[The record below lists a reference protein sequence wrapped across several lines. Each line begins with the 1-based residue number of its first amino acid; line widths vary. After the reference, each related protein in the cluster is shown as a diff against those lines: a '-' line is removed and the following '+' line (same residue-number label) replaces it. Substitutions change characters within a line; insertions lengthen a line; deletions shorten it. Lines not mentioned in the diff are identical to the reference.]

1 MKVKLLLTAI
11 TLSCLAID
19 VLAQVSISGKIV
31 SADTN
36 EPIVG
41 ANIRIDQSLSG
52 CTTNGKGEFSI
63 SNLPDGK
70 HVLRITHVS
79 YTPKSITTKGG
90 EKNLLIKLQDS
101 FTNIGQVVV
110 TGTGTHHR
118 MTDSPVPVSVITAKD
133 LSNASVTSLDEA
145 LQKLTP
151 SFSSM
156 TNGMGTTLS
165 LNGLPDDYFIFLEN
179 GKRLYGDDTY
189 ARINVAKI
197 KRIEILNGASS
208 ALYGTNA
215 IGGVINIITDD
226 AKNAINVS
234 SDTRYASKGRFTQ
247 SVNIDVNTGK
257 FGSYTSYRRQQA
269 EGWQLNPYEENSKTH
284 ELEEN
289 RTIRKIRTVQ
299 KEGNREVS
307 RELTFY
313 SLDAIIAVGY
323 RVNSKQ
329 ATDFRIWATNTLKEY
344 IKKGFVLNDELLKNG
359 PKFGKDYF
367 KELLERIRSI
377 RTSERRIWQ
386 QITDIFAECSID
398 YDKDSEITQKF
409 YATVQNKFHYAI
421 TGNTAAE
428 IIYKNA
434 DHAKENMGLTT
445 WKNSPD
451 GRILKS
457 DVMIAKNYLDERQ
470 IKRLERT
477 VSGYFDYIEDLVER
491 ENTFTMEE
499 FAKSINEFLEFRK
512 YDILRD
518 NGKISRKQAE
528 EKAEKESE
536 HRNKFSVFLLQ

>member
-36 EPIVG
+36 EPVVG

-52 CTTNGKGEFSI
+52 CTTNDKGEFSI

-197 KRIEILNGASS
+197 KT
-208 ALYGTNA
+208 Y
-215 IGGVINIITDD
+215 
-226 AKNAINVS
+226 
-234 SDTRYASKGRFTQ
+234 
-247 SVNIDVNTGK
+247 
-257 FGSYTSYRRQQA
+257 
-269 EGWQLNPYEENSKTH
+269 
-284 ELEEN
+284 
-289 RTIRKIRTVQ
+289 
-299 KEGNREVS
+299 
-307 RELTFY
+307 
-313 SLDAIIAVGY
+313 
-323 RVNSKQ
+323 
-329 ATDFRIWATNTLKEY
+329 
-344 IKKGFVLNDELLKNG
+344 
-359 PKFGKDYF
+359 
-367 KELLERIRSI
+367 
-377 RTSERRIWQ
+377 
-386 QITDIFAECSID
+386 
-398 YDKDSEITQKF
+398 
-409 YATVQNKFHYAI
+409 
-421 TGNTAAE
+421 
-428 IIYKNA
+428 
-434 DHAKENMGLTT
+434 
-445 WKNSPD
+445 
-451 GRILKS
+451 
-457 DVMIAKNYLDERQ
+457 
-470 IKRLERT
+470 
-477 VSGYFDYIEDLVER
+477 
-491 ENTFTMEE
+491 
-499 FAKSINEFLEFRK
+499 
-512 YDILRD
+512 
-518 NGKISRKQAE
+518 
-528 EKAEKESE
+528 
-536 HRNKFSVFLLQ
+536 

>member
-36 EPIVG
+36 EPVVG

-52 CTTNGKGEFSI
+52 CTTNGKGEFNI
-63 SNLPDGK
+63 NNLPDGK

-79 YTPKSITTKGG
+79 YTPKSVTTKGG

-247 SVNIDVNTGK
+247 SVNCLL
-257 FGSYTSYRRQQA
+257 YTS
-269 EGWQLNPYEENSKTH
+269 P
-284 ELEEN
+284 
-289 RTIRKIRTVQ
+289 
-299 KEGNREVS
+299 
-307 RELTFY
+307 
-313 SLDAIIAVGY
+313 
-323 RVNSKQ
+323 
-329 ATDFRIWATNTLKEY
+329 
-344 IKKGFVLNDELLKNG
+344 
-359 PKFGKDYF
+359 
-367 KELLERIRSI
+367 
-377 RTSERRIWQ
+377 
-386 QITDIFAECSID
+386 
-398 YDKDSEITQKF
+398 
-409 YATVQNKFHYAI
+409 
-421 TGNTAAE
+421 
-428 IIYKNA
+428 
-434 DHAKENMGLTT
+434 
-445 WKNSPD
+445 SP
-451 GRILKS
+451 
-457 DVMIAKNYLDERQ
+457 
-470 IKRLERT
+470 
-477 VSGYFDYIEDLVER
+477 
-491 ENTFTMEE
+491 
-499 FAKSINEFLEFRK
+499 
-512 YDILRD
+512 RD
-518 NGKISRKQAE
+518 
-528 EKAEKESE
+528 
-536 HRNKFSVFLLQ
+536 